1 MQRTHNSLSLG
12 SNPSGPTRIY
22 KGMNM
27 INQLLEFLNP
37 KVVRNTANDKLIV
50 DYPKIIKP
58 KHELYKDKSS
68 EWRWRITASNGDI
81 IAASCEG
88 YKNKVDAEKNLRY
101 ITNLRIGQ

>member
-1 MQRTHNSLSLG
+1 ML
-12 SNPSGPTRIY
+12 
-22 KGMNM
+22 
-27 INQLLEFLNP
+27 NQLLEFLSP
-37 KVVRNTANDKLIV
+37 KVVRDTSKDRLVENL
-50 DYPKIIKP
+50 PKIVKP

-88 YKNKVDAEKNLRY
+88 YRNKIDAEKNLRY

>member
-1 MQRTHNSLSLG
+1 MV
-12 SNPSGPTRIY
+12 RIQVVPPLY

-27 INQLLEFLNP
+27 LNKLLEFLNP
-37 KVVRNTANDKLIV
+37 KVVRDTTNDRLIV
-50 DYPKIIKP
+50 DYPKPIKP
-58 KHELYKDKSS
+58 KHDIYKDAAK

>member
-1 MQRTHNSLSLG
+1 ML
-12 SNPSGPTRIY
+12 
-22 KGMNM
+22 
-27 INQLLEFLNP
+27 NQLIEFLNP
-37 KVVRNTANDKLIV
+37 TVVRDTSNDRLRENL
-50 DYPKIIKP
+50 PKILKP
-58 KHELYKDKSS
+58 KHEIYKDNAK